1 MRGYVLWS
9 LHLMFIIYG
18 RTDLVALSLY
28 LHFQGLGY
36 GASSIFVII
45 MIAYN
50 DHSQAFISHY
60 LMLIVL
66 SYIIHRII

>member
-1 MRGYVLWS
+1 MGGSSRVV
-9 LHLMFIIYG
+9 F
-18 RTDLVALSLY
+18 V

-50 DHSQAFISHY
+50 EHSQAFISHY
-60 LMLIVL
+60 LLLIVF
-66 SYIIHRII
+66 SYIVYRVG

>member
-1 MRGYVLWS
+1 MELAFNVYNLWA
-9 LHLMFIIYG
+9 
-18 RTDLVALSLY
+18 DLVALCLY
-28 LHFQGLGY
+28 LHFQWLGY

-60 LMLIVL
+60 LLLIVF
-66 SYIIHRII
+66 SYIVCRIV